1 MIIKR
6 AYHRIQTVEGQMIE
20 GPLVVEQN
28 EGGTFVSYH
37 LLRQEEAATEWVG
50 GTFLIQNS

>member
-6 AYHRIQTVEGQMIE
+6 AYHRMQTAEGQMIE

-28 EGGTFVSYH
+28 EDGTVVSYH
-37 LLRQEEAATEWVG
+37 LLKQEEAATEWVG
-50 GTFLIQNS
+50 GSYFN

>member
-6 AYHRIQTVEGQMIE
+6 AYHRMQTSEGRIIE

-28 EGGTFVSYH
+28 EDGTFVSYH
-37 LLRQEEAATEWVG
+37 LLRQEEPATEWVG
-50 GTFLIQNS
+50 GTYFN